1 MTTPAEFARRRQQ
14 LMRTLAR
21 EAGKDTAAI
30 FVAADEVVRNGD
42 VHHAYRQES
51 TFWYLT
57 GFEEPEAVLVLRP
70 GHEQPVTMFVRPHD
84 PVMAVWVGPRAGVD
98 GATSVYGADAAHPIE
113 DLETVLPKLLGG
125 VRSIYYALG
134 SDRRVDALIT
144 RIVSDRRDMAQR
156 GPAPVEAVREPST
169 HVDAQRLIKSA
180 AEVRSLQRAIDITGA
195 GLAVAMAATRPGMYE
210 YEVQAVLEQEYRR
223 LGSPREGFPTI
234 AASGENSCTLHYV
247 SNRRQI
253 QRGDL
258 MLLDTGAEWDYYSA
272 DVTRTYPASGRFTT
286 AQRDVYDIVLASQEA
301 GIAKT
306 APGVA
311 FHAVHQASLRVLVE
325 GLIDL
330 KVLRGT
336 VESNIERET
345 YRPYYMHSTSH
356 WLGLDVHDAGAYR
369 SGTRST
375 TLRPGMVLTVEPG
388 LYFAP
393 GSKAAKR
400 LQGIGIRI
408 EDDVLVTPG
417 GRRVLSG
424 RIPKTPDALEAL
436 VGSAR

>member
-14 LMRTLAR
+14 LMRAITA
-21 EAGKDTAAI
+21 EAGRDAAAI
-30 FVAADEVVRNGD
+30 FVSSREVVRNGD
-42 VHHAYRQES
+42 VHHAFRQQS

-70 GHEQPVTMFVRPHD
+70 GHAQPVTMFVRPHD

-98 GATSVYGADAAHPIE
+98 GAVAQYGADAAHPIE
-113 DLETVLPKLLGG
+113 ELEATLPRLLGG
-125 VRSIYYALG
+125 ARTVYYALG
-134 SDRRVDALIT
+134 EDARMDALVT
-144 RIVSDRRDMAQR
+144 RVVADRRDGAQR
-156 GPAPVEAVREPST
+156 GAPAIEAVRDPSAL
-169 HVDAQRLIKSA
+169 VDGQRLIKSA
-180 AEVRSLQRAIDITGA
+180 AEVRALQRAIDVTGA
-195 GLAVAMAATRPGMYE
+195 GLVAAMAATRPGMYE
-210 YEVQAVLEQEYRR
+210 YEIQAVLEQEYRR

-247 SNRRQI
+247 SNRRQV
-253 QRGDL
+253 QKGDL
-258 MLLDTGAEWDYYSA
+258 MLLDTGAEWEYYSA
-272 DVTRTYPASGRFTT
+272 DVTRTYPASGKFTA
-286 AQRDVYDIVLASQEA
+286 AQRAAYDVVLASQEA

-306 APGVA
+306 APGVS

-330 KVLRGT
+330 KVLRGS
-336 VESNIERET
+336 VDSNIERET
-345 YRPYYMHSTSH
+345 YRAYYMHSTSH

-369 SGTRST
+369 TGEKST

-393 GSKAAKR
+393 DSKAPKR

-408 EDDVLVTPG
+408 EDDVLVTPS

-424 RIPKTPDALEAL
+424 RIPKAPEALEAL
-436 VGSAR
+436 VGSAG